1 MLSKFVI
8 TYFTIF
14 SHFFSFSAN
23 IAYNNS
29 SKAVEHSQLR
39 FIHTMPKRVR
49 ALPRNDS
56 DDEFA
61 DINEEAILESSR
73 DAKRERR
80 REQHRRSAK
89 KVRSAKKKRA
99 KEARDAPDTAPETAD
114 AAMEDDTK
122 DEVSAERARRKQQ
135 CSIQQCSIAG
145 CTKLVIVQT
154 YTKRGYKDV
163 YTVCGKHRKEGHNGR
178 DKTRVSL

>member
-8 TYFTIF
+8 TYLPY
-14 SHFFSFSAN
+14 SAN

-56 DDEFA
+56 HDEFA